1 MVHPMAVASVAVAVA
16 VSSYGSHPMRT
27 WMLVAAIMFVGISAQ
42 VVYAGMRGDM
52 EGSTGFLPQ
61 ECQHQGHVELLA
73 IRGKQL
79 LVDTWTGEQV
89 ALDSS
94 GPCTLGFDGSGAGWV
109 EAGGSSEWMSSI
121 FKHTLFFDAGSQKH
135 MVMARGTDELEWYS
149 EFMSKT
155 TPISVTL
162 PGFAEPLPCFNMAHA
177 NWGARLWWS
186 GKAVAKA
193 VYGCGGG
200 LGKRIRALAKSLRL
214 LGMDAR
220 HFRRGFQS
228 TLDNRDV
235 MACDETSGQEAWIP

>member
-1 MVHPMAVASVAVAVA
+1 MIRQA
-16 VSSYGSHPMRT
+16 
-27 WMLVAAIMFVGISAQ
+27 
-42 VVYAGMRGDM
+42 
-52 EGSTGFLPQ
+52 
-61 ECQHQGHVELLA
+61 LA
-73 IRGKQL
+73 
-79 LVDTWTGEQV
+79 
-89 ALDSS
+89 
-94 GPCTLGFDGSGAGWV
+94 LGFDGSGAGWF

-121 FKHTLFFDAGSQKH
+121 FKHTLFFDAGSQRH

-149 EFMSKT
+149 ELMSKA
-155 TPISVTL
+155 TPISVTW
-162 PGFAEPLPCFNMAHA
+162 PGFAGPLPCFNMAHA